1 MNDIKKIYF
10 HRGQL
15 EAMKV
20 QANNE
25 YIVAPRGWGKSEGI
39 DAPRLIRN
47 VFSMPRSAGALL
59 SPTYGKLLRNTL
71 PAVFNSL
78 YRLGY
83 KRNIHYFVG
92 RRAPKC
98 MNFKL
103 PIIDPLNYE
112 YVIHWFNGSIQN
124 LISFDRPMSANSM
137 NLDYLMG
144 FEARYLNYEKIRQ
157 EVIPANRGNLDVFG
171 ECPWHHGQVFT
182 SDMPVRKSEC
192 WILEKEK
199 EMDKELI
206 DLIKEVQEEMQRV
219 RSLKIN
225 PQRLRR
231 LEKDLAILRSKATFF
246 MQADPFD
253 NFHLLREKFFRDNK
267 RDLPPFIFQTSILN
281 KRMGKVEN
289 GFYSGLNDKIHYY
302 NSYNNSFLDG
312 LDYNLARAVEA
323 DCRKD
328 GDMDW
333 EKPLCIAL
341 DYNANINWL
350 VCGQSEGKVLR
361 TLKSFFVKG
370 DKRIY
375 DILKNFDEYYRIREN
390 KDVVFYY
397 THTALQG
404 AYAISGETFADFVIK
419 TLQGLNWNI
428 YPVYLGHAQTHI
440 TKHRYINDALKGIQ
454 YLLPLFNQ
462 DNNEEL
468 LISMEQT
475 GTKIGPEGFKK
486 DKDKEK
492 NPETPE
498 DQYQYRTDGTDAW
511 DDLFIGCVFNP
522 IETVVGLNPS
532 NMWQSSH

>member
-1 MNDIKKIYF
+1 MIEIQKIYF

-20 QANNE
+20 NANKE

-47 VFSMPRSAGALL
+47 VFAMPGSAGALL

-71 PAVFNSL
+71 PAVFTAL
-78 YRLGY
+78 GRLGY
-83 KRNIHYFVG
+83 KRNFHYFVG
-92 RRAPKC
+92 RRAPKSL
-98 MNFKL
+98 NFKS
-103 PIIDPLNYE
+103 PIVDPLNYE

-137 NLDYLMG
+137 DLDYIMG
-144 FEARYLNYEKIRQ
+144 FEARFLDYERAKN
-157 EVIPANRGNLDVFG
+157 EVLLANRGNLDKFPG
-171 ECPWHHGQVFT
+171 CPWHHGHVFT

-199 EMDKELI
+199 LMNKELI
-206 DLIKEVQEEMQRV
+206 ATIKDTQEEIQR
-219 RSLKIN
+219 LKKLNID
-225 PQRLRR
+225 PQRRKK
-231 LEKDLAILRSKATFF
+231 LEKDLAELRSHAIFF

-253 NFHLLREKFFRDNK
+253 NFQLLGEKFFREAK
-267 RDLPPFIFQTSILN
+267 RDLPPFIFQTAVLN
-281 KRMGKVEN
+281 KRMGKIEN
-289 GFYSGLNDKIHYY
+289 GFYSGLNEKIHYY

-312 LDYNLARAVEA
+312 LDYNLAKAVEA

-333 EKPLCIAL
+333 ERPLCIAL

-350 VCGQSEGKVLR
+350 ACGQPDGKLMR

-370 DKRIY
+370 DKRTG
-375 DILKNFDEYYRIREN
+375 DLLKNFHEYYQIRIN
-390 KDVVFYY
+390 KDVVYYY

-419 TLQGLNWNI
+419 TLQGLGWNI
-428 YPVYLGHAQTHI
+428 YPVYMGQAMNHVN
-440 TKHRYINDALKGIQ
+440 KHRYINDGLKGIQ
-454 YLLPLFNQ
+454 YLFPQFNM

-468 LISMEQT
+468 IIAMEQT
-475 GTKIGPEGFKK
+475 GTKVGPEGFKK
-486 DKDKEK
+486 DKSGEK
-492 NPETPE
+492 NPDTPE
-498 DQYQYRTDGTDAW
+498 DPLEHRTDVTDAW
-511 DDLFIGCVFNP
+511 DDLYLGCVFFP
-522 IETVVGLNPS
+522 VETVVNASIG
-532 NMWQSSH
+532 NMW